1 MKRIV
6 ILFLSYTFTS
16 YCQDTTYNHFSVD
29 AEFGLNNPIY
39 PMTGNYDAATLN
51 LWHVGLG
58 FRYAVNTKFGMRL
71 SGGYDNFRE
80 RAGTPDFSSEY
91 YRVSLE
97 GVANLGNIMDFKEW
111 TKRIGLLF
119 HLGVGYSV
127 LDGRLIS
134 PNHIF
139 HGIVGFTPQ
148 IRLSQRFSINVDGS
162 ILANI
167 YQNYTY
173 DLLSTRDSR
182 GIDAY
187 LINLSVGLQY
197 NFGRKPHAD
206 WVMTPSKNEQIEN
219 LRQRI
224 EKLENQQRDDDGDGV
239 VNWLDEEPGT
249 PSGTPVDTKG
259 RTLAPRDSD
268 GDNIPDDVDDCPF
281 EKGSAASKGCPE
293 RSGSLNGPD
302 NSQEVIAM
310 IEQSEVKF
318 ETDKAG
324 LSPSFQ
330 QLLKAIAKVMKDNPS
345 YKLHIMG
352 HADDRASAEYNLN
365 LSLERANAAKNY
377 LVSQGISGDRV
388 TTEGLGETKLK
399 SPLKTVEGRAE
410 NRRVQFDVR

>member
-39 PMTGNYDAATLN
+39 PMTANYDAATLN

-58 FRYAVNTKFGMRL
+58 FRYAINTKFGIRL

-80 RAGTPDFSSEY
+80 SAGTIPFSSQY

-111 TKRIGLLF
+111 TRHLGLLF
-119 HLGVGYSV
+119 HMGAGYAA
-127 LDGRLIS
+127 LDGRAIS
-134 PNHIF
+134 PNHIL
-139 HGIVGFTPQ
+139 HGIIGFTPQ
-148 IRLSQRFSINVDGS
+148 VKLSERFSINVDAS
-162 ILANI
+162 VLANI

-173 DLLSTRDSR
+173 DLRTTWNGR
-182 GIDAY
+182 GIDGY
-187 LINLSVGLQY
+187 LINLSLGVQY
-197 NFGRKPHAD
+197 NFGRKSHAD
-206 WVMTPSKNEQIEN
+206 WVMVTNKNAEIEN
-219 LRQRI
+219 LRQRV
-224 EKLENQQRDDDGDGV
+224 EKLESQQRDDDGDGV
-239 VNWLDEEPGT
+239 ANWLDEEPATPAGT
-249 PSGTPVDTKG
+249 LVDTKG
-259 RTLAPRDSD
+259 RTLTPRDSD

-281 EKGSAASKGCPE
+281 EKGSAAMKGCPE
-293 RSGSLNGPD
+293 RSGSSTGPN
-302 NSQEVIAM
+302 NSQEVITM

-318 ETDKAG
+318 ETDKAD
-324 LSPSFQ
+324 LTPSYQ

-352 HADDRASAEYNLN
+352 HADDRASEEYNMN
-365 LSLERANAAKNY
+365 LSRERANATRDY
-377 LVSQGISGDRV
+377 LISQGISGDRV
-388 TTEGLGETKLK
+388 TTEGYGETKLK
-399 SPLKTVEGRAE
+399 NQLKTVEGRAE

>member
-29 AEFGLNNPIY
+29 AEFGLNNPIA

-58 FRYAVNTKFGMRL
+58 FRYAINPKFGIRL

-80 RAGTPDFSSEY
+80 RAGTPAFSSEY

-97 GVANLGNIMDFKEW
+97 GVANLGNMMDFKEW
-111 TKRIGLLF
+111 TRHLGLLF
-119 HLGVGYSV
+119 HIGAGYSA
-127 LDGRLIS
+127 LDGKGIS
-134 PNHIF
+134 PNHIL
-139 HGIVGFTPQ
+139 HGIIGFTPQ
-148 IRLSQRFSINVDGS
+148 VKLSERFSIHVDAS
-162 ILANI
+162 VLANI

-173 DLLSTRDSR
+173 DLRTNWNGR
-182 GIDAY
+182 GVDGY
-187 LINLSVGLQY
+187 LINLSLGVQY

-206 WVMTPSKNEQIEN
+206 WVMIPGNNEQIEN
-219 LRQRI
+219 LRQRV

-249 PSGTPVDTKG
+249 PAGTIVDTKG

-268 GDNIPDDVDDCPF
+268 SDNIPDDVDDCPF
-281 EKGSAASKGCPE
+281 EKGSAAMKGCPE
-293 RSGSLNGPD
+293 RSGSINGQN
-302 NSQEVIAM
+302 NSPEVITM

-318 ETDKAG
+318 ETDKAD

-330 QLLKAIAKVMKDNPS
+330 QLLKAVAKVMKDNPS

-352 HADDRASAEYNLN
+352 HADDRASEEYNMT
-365 LSLERANAAKNY
+365 LSKKRADAARNY
-377 LVSQGISGDRV
+377 LISQGVSEDRL
-388 TTEGLGETKLK
+388 TTESLGETMPKN
-399 SPLKTVEGRAE
+399 PLTTVEGRAE